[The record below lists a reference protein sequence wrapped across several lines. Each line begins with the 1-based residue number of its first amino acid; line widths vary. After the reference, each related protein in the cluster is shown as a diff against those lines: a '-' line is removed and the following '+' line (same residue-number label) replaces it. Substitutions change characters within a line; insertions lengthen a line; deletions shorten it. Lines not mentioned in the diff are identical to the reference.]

1 MAPAPVICVTHGG
14 GPMPILKDP
23 SQKDITLS
31 LSTKVP
37 KILKLGTSEA
47 PKAIVLV
54 TAHWEMDVITISNG
68 SKHDLYYD
76 YGGFPAE
83 AYKLK
88 YNASGSPE
96 VADTVAKA
104 LKAAGLRSVMD
115 SERGW
120 DHGVFIPLLLINPAA
135 DIPIVQVS
143 VLRSQSPAELYAM
156 GRALAPLRS
165 QNIAIIGSGSASFHH
180 VSSYFNGKVN
190 TPSFRSMQKQWS
202 ATLEQAIGMPQ
213 VDQREERLLAWKQ
226 WEGSAQIHP
235 RGAAEHFSPLVV
247 CAGAAGDG
255 VVKGWNDEMMRVP
268 MRTFYWD

>member
-14 GPMPILKDP
+14 GPMPILNDP

-37 KILKLGTSEA
+37 RILKLGTSEA
-47 PKAIVLV
+47 PKAIVLI
-54 TAHWEMDVITISNG
+54 TAHWETEFITISNG

-88 YNASGSPE
+88 YQAPGSAE
-96 VADTVAKA
+96 VANAVAEA
-104 LKAAGLRSVMD
+104 LKDAGLKSVMD
-115 SERGW
+115 SKRGW
-120 DHGVFIPLLLINPAA
+120 DHGVFVPLLLINPAA
-135 DIPIVQVS
+135 NIPIVQVS
-143 VLRSQSPAELYAM
+143 VLRSQSPSELYAM
-156 GRALAPLRS
+156 GRALAPLRE
-165 QNIAIIGSGSASFHH
+165 QNIAIVGSGSASFHYT
-180 VSSYFNGKVN
+180 SSFFDGKVH
-190 TPSFRSMQKQWS
+190 TPSFQRMQKQWS
-202 ATLEQAIGMPQ
+202 TTLEQTIRMAQ
-213 VDQREERLLAWKQ
+213 VDEREENLVAWKQ
-226 WEGSAQIHP
+226 WEDSAQIHP

-255 VVKGWNDEMMRVP
+255 VAKGWNDGMMGVA